1 MTKSNSKGIDRRTAL
16 ALGGLAGFALARP
29 SLAQAWPSRP
39 MRWIVPFPPGGGT
52 DLVAR
57 TVAAGVSARL
67 GQPIVMDNR
76 AGASTIIGAE
86 ATARSVPDGYTMM
99 TATST
104 TLVFNPGMFQRLP
117 YDPLNDFT
125 HVAGLALFPHVLVV
139 NPRLEVQNVEDL
151 VALARQRP
159 GFLNFASPGIGSSG
173 HLAVE
178 RFARKERLQVTHV
191 PYRGGAPA
199 VIDVISDAAHATFM
213 DIGSVATQINS
224 GQLRALAFMQP
235 TRVESFPRIPTM
247 AEAGFPGSDVYSW
260 QGVVMPAGVP
270 AEIAARMSAEVAAVL
285 RQPDLRQRF
294 GEMGM
299 ETMVKS
305 PAELRAHLVEETQI
319 WVPLIRELG
328 IRLDT

>member
-199 VIDVISDAAHATFM
+199 VIDVISGAAHATFM

>member
-1 MTKSNSKGIDRRTAL
+1 MTQMKGIGRRGAL
-16 ALGGLAGFALARP
+16 ALGGLAGLTLARP
-29 SLAQAWPSRP
+29 ALAQAWPSRP

-52 DLVAR
+52 DAVAR
-57 TVAAGVSARL
+57 MVAAGAAARL
-67 GQPIVMDNR
+67 GQPIVIENR

-86 ATARSVPDGYTMM
+86 ATARSAPDGYTMM

-117 YDPLNDFT
+117 YDPLNDFR

-139 NPRLEVQNVEDL
+139 NPALPARNVAEL
-151 VALARQRP
+151 VALARERP

-199 VIDVISDAAHATFM
+199 VTDVMSGAAHATFM
-213 DIGSVATQINS
+213 DIGSVATQINA
-224 GQLRALAFMQP
+224 GQLRALAFMQA
-235 TRVESFPRIPTM
+235 TRVENFASIPTM
-247 AEAGFPGSDVYSW
+247 TEAGFPGSDVYSW

-270 AEIAARMSAEVAAVL
+270 DAVAERMSAEVAAVL
-285 RQPDLRQRF
+285 REPELRRRF
-294 GEMGM
+294 AEMGM
-299 ETMVKS
+299 ETMIKS
-305 PAELRAHLVEETQI
+305 PAQLRAHLVEETQI

>member
-1 MTKSNSKGIDRRTAL
+1 MKMTDSKGIGRRVAL
-16 ALGGLAGFALARP
+16 AFGGLAGTLARP
-29 SLAQAWPSRP
+29 ALAQTWPSRP

-57 TVAAGVSARL
+57 TVAAGVGARL
-67 GQPIVMDNR
+67 SQPIVIDNR

-86 ATARSVPDGYTMM
+86 ATARSAPDGYTMM

-117 YDPLNDFT
+117 YNPLDDFT
-125 HVAGLALFPHVLVV
+125 HVAGLAMFPHVLVV
-139 NPRLEVQNVEDL
+139 NPRLEAQNVAEL

-159 GFLNFASPGIGSSG
+159 GYLNFASPGIGSSG

-178 RFARKERLQVTHV
+178 RFARKERLQITHV

-199 VIDVISDAAHATFM
+199 VTDVVSGSAHATFM
-213 DIGSVATQINS
+213 DIGSVATQINTNL
-224 GQLRALAFMQP
+224 LRPLAFMQP
-235 TRVESFPRIPTM
+235 TRVEKFSTIPTM

-260 QGVVMPAGVP
+260 QGVVMPARVP
-270 AEIAARMSAEVAAVL
+270 SEIAARMSAEVAAVL
-285 RQPDLRQRF
+285 REAELRQRF
-294 GEMGM
+294 AEMGM

-305 PAELRAHLVEETQI
+305 PTELRAFLMEETQI

>member
-1 MTKSNSKGIDRRTAL
+1 MTLTYSKGIGRRAAL

-29 SLAQAWPSRP
+29 ALAQAWPSRP

-67 GQPIVMDNR
+67 GQPIVIDNR
-76 AGASTIIGAE
+76 AGASTIVGAE
-86 ATARSVPDGYTMM
+86 ATARAAPDGYTMM

-117 YDPLNDFT
+117 YNPLTDFT
-125 HVAGLALFPHVLVV
+125 QVAGLALFPHVLVV
-139 NPRLEVQNVEDL
+139 NPRLEVQTVADL

-173 HLAVE
+173 HLAME

-199 VIDVISDAAHATFM
+199 VTDVVSGSAHATFM
-213 DIGSVATQINS
+213 DIGSVATQINNNL
-224 GQLRALAFMQP
+224 LRALAVMQP
-235 TRVESFPRIPTM
+235 TRVERFANIPTM

-260 QGVVMPAGVP
+260 QGVAMPAGVP
-270 AEIAARMSAEVAAVL
+270 GEIVARMSAEVAAVL
-285 RQPDLRQRF
+285 RQPELRERF
-294 GEMGM
+294 AEMGM

-328 IRLDT
+328 IRLDS